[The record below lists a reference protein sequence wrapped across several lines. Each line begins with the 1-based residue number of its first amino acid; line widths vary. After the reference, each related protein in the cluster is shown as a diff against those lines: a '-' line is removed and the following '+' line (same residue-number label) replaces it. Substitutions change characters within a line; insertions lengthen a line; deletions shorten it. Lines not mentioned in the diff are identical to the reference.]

1 MMDWLQKLDIAT
13 AVMLG
18 VMGMGAWI
26 LWKVQKDPNNDFNFE
41 DMMRDDLGRPSAF
54 RLAIFISLA
63 VSTWV
68 IMYIVLK
75 TNTLDSWI
83 FVSYLAIWSGA
94 KVAESAVN
102 AYGSSK
108 QGGYG
113 GYGGGYGDYR
123 RSTRTD
129 TTETTVESPTSPGP
143 TGRRY
148 TPPNN

>member
-1 MMDWLQKLDIAT
+1 MIDWLQKIDIAT
-13 AVMLG
+13 AVMVG
-18 VMGMGAWI
+18 VLVLGAWI
-26 LWKVQKDPNNDFNFE
+26 LWKVQKDPDNDFNFE
-41 DMMRDDLGRPSAF
+41 DMLRDDFGKPSAF
-54 RLAIFISLA
+54 RLAVFISLA

-102 AYGSSK
+102 AYGASK
-108 QGGYG
+108 QVGGYG
-113 GYGGGYGDYR
+113 GYRDYSY
-123 RSTRTD
+123 RSRDRGAQDNSETTTD
-129 TTETTVESPTSPGP
+129 TPAP

-148 TPPNN
+148 TPPND